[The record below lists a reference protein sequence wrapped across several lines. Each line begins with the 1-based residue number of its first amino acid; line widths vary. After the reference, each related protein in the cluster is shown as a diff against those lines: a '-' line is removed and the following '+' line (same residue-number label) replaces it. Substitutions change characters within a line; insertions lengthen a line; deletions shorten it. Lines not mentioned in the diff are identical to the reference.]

1 MEAIFI
7 IAFLI
12 LLGYFLKNR
21 GLLTEKDKTALN
33 NIVLQV
39 GFPALIF
46 VSMLRNVHAAELESY
61 LKLTLF
67 ILIICIFCIILSYFI
82 GKALKLPPKSLAA
95 FVLVCACGNTAF
107 IGFPVITGFYGND
120 GFTRAIFCDAV
131 TLIVLII
138 LSTYL
143 ASKISRQK
151 VNIFR
156 QILKFPSTIA
166 WVLSLILILCG
177 IDLSHFP
184 TIAVTIL
191 DMISALVVP
200 LIMLSIGIS
209 LSPKYLKIALVPAI
223 LVTALHSIIAPVA
236 GLFLTN
242 AFQFSELDKKVAV
255 LQAGMPPAMMSAVFS
270 ELYDFDTKLISAA
283 IFLATGFALISIPVW
298 HLLLEA
304 GWV

>member
-283 IFLATGFALISIPVW
+283 IFLATGF
-298 HLLLEA
+298 
-304 GWV
+304 